1 MHLATSRPMVYDYV
15 KSEMD
20 WSDISFF
27 EIKKIKKIQSID
39 NKLLEKYT
47 KPTIAEIISS
57 EQVISHWKEKYKF
70 NLLLNFIEKFETLIT
85 EKI

>member
-1 MHLATSRPMVYDYV
+1 
-15 KSEMD
+15 MD
-20 WSDISFF
+20 WSDISF

-57 EQVISHWKEKYKF
+57 EQVISHWKENT
-70 NLLLNFIEKFETLIT
+70 NLIFF
-85 EKI
+85 